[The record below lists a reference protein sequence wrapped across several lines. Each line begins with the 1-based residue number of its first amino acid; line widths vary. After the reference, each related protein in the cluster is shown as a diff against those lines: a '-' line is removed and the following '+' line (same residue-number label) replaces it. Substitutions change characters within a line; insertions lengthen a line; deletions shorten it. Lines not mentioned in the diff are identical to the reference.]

1 MGAHLHMVWDQGALW
16 TCQRLVTYCSL
27 MLIERECWCPV
38 ITDGDHIVMLTFN
51 RKSSDRTHIVL
62 SGMRSKFGNQHLLK
76 KRLHSI
82 FLSSIGEWGPSRRFG
97 WLATNSTTCS
107 DIQTQMPLLWFI
119 HTHTH
124 TVASTN
130 QCRKEKKR
138 RGTCVRTVRLLK
150 RAGLMVGF
158 QYHSLGF
165 RPECSRT
172 QEFVAPPPHQYS

>member
-38 ITDGDHIVMLTFN
+38 ITDGDHIVILTFN

-76 KRLHSI
+76 KNDCIQYPSVQLGSWVHRGDLDGWPQTAPHALI
-82 FLSSIGEWGPSRRFG
+82 FKHKCRSFDLY
-97 WLATNSTTCS
+97 
-107 DIQTQMPLLWFI
+107 

-124 TVASTN
+124 SCVHKSVWPN
-130 QCRKEKKR
+130 SKRKWWPSRSQFRVQSNHSSVPGR
-138 RGTCVRTVRLLK
+138 RNLLNRL
-150 RAGLMVGF
+150 
-158 QYHSLGF
+158 
-165 RPECSRT
+165 
-172 QEFVAPPPHQYS
+172 